1 MKKILLLFLSCF
13 SCTIA
18 EAQTTPPLFQGS
30 DDVQLFRQ
38 ALMERVTEVYYS
50 DGYTPD
56 DLIHYFWM
64 NFTIDTLGRCID
76 LEIPDTCRRQTII
89 VKERTLELLRTA
101 LAGIDS
107 FQPATERGE
116 KVPYRQTMEYNF
128 AYIPEV
134 TTPACFKK
142 SEPNDL
148 TVFEKYIAKRVEYPE
163 ELRPWGVS
171 GRVIIVFIVNTDGS
185 VEIDKVLESP
195 HPKMSYRVK
204 KNFIDFRQMDTRALF
219 WRSRP
224 TEVCASGRFQVKI
237 KHLHYEKNNFS
248 HSLPDKFAGSS
259 ADYSAAICRVGRPG
273 CFSQTIREEGDES
286 HEAGRLPNRRTLA

>member
-1 MKKILLLFLSCF
+1 MKKILFLFLLCF

-148 TVFEKYIAKRVEYPE
+148 TVFEKYIAKRVEYPG

-204 KNFIDFRQMDTRALF
+204 KIILSTSGKWIPALYFGAPVRQKFVL
-219 WRSRP
+219 P
-224 TEVCASGRFQVKI
+224 VKI

>member
-116 KVPYRQTMEYNF
+116 KVPSRQTMEYDF

-134 TTPACFKK
+134 ITLACFKK
-142 SEPNDL
+142 SEPNDFTAL
-148 TVFEKYIAKRVEYPE
+148 QRYIAKRVEYPE

-171 GRVIIVFIVNTDGS
+171 GRVSVTFIVDADGS
-185 VEIDKVLESP
+185 VKIDKVLESP

-204 KNFIDFRQMDTRALF
+204 KIILSTSGKWTPATYLAFPFNRGLIFR
-219 WRSRP
+219 SI
-224 TEVCASGRFQVKI
+224 SG
-237 KHLHYEKNNFS
+237 
-248 HSLPDKFAGSS
+248 
-259 ADYSAAICRVGRPG
+259 
-273 CFSQTIREEGDES
+273 
-286 HEAGRLPNRRTLA
+286 